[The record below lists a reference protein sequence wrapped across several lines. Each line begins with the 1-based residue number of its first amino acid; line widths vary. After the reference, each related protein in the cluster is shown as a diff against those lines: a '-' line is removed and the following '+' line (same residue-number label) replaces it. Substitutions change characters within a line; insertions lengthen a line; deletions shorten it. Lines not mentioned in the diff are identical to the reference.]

1 VWQALTVEE
10 GASTTEAE
18 PAQTTETP
26 EQPATTEDAAAPQT
40 VAAEAAGAE
49 EAPAKVKTGNE
60 SAPIQLAQCRFP
72 GLAISN
78 AKILTYFSNKNIQ
91 KQFYQTAPGNCYGFT
106 FPKC

>member
-1 VWQALTVEE
+1 MWQALTVEE
-10 GASTTEAE
+10 GASTTEAG
-18 PAQTTETP
+18 PARTTETP

-78 AKILTYFSNKNIQ
+78 AKILT
-91 KQFYQTAPGNCYGFT
+91 
-106 FPKC
+106 